1 MQDSLGGNA
10 KTQIIANVSPSNIC
24 SAETLSTLYFVQRA
38 KCIRNKATINLDY
51 RWGIVHSACAV
62 CSMSVLPALSSSTL

>member
-1 MQDSLGGNA
+1 MCSQDSLGGNA

-51 RWGIVHSACAV
+51 RHVLCAV
-62 CSMSVLPALSSSTL
+62 QTRPPPA